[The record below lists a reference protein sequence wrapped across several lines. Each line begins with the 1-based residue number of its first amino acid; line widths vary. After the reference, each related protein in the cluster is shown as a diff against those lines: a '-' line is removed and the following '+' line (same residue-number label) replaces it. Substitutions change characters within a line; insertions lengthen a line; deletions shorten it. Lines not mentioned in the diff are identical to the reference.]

1 MSFSSRSS
9 GGTSLVSK
17 QNPQGFILVNDHTN
31 NMVGVID
38 SIAMHLPKI
47 IRKYNSDTEQQYF
60 LCESMWRVKRIIAPY
75 AQMVEFQTMLWGIAL
90 QWYMKFIQTNR
101 QGAIKTLDEVKI
113 RLVVEFQRSNL

>member
-1 MSFSSRSS
+1 
-9 GGTSLVSK
+9 
-17 QNPQGFILVNDHTN
+17 
-31 NMVGVID
+31 MVGVID

-47 IRKYNSDTEQQYF
+47 IRKDNSDTEQQYF